1 LIYEIVKYANPVLRQ
16 RARPVEQ
23 FDDELRQLADDMVET
38 MHGADGIGLAAQQ
51 IGKTLAICVVDIP
64 EKGDCDEDG
73 NRLHP
78 EVSMPLVLINPSVT
92 TSSEQTSSYE
102 EGCLSFPEITGPV
115 IRPDD
120 VTVDFQDLDGN
131 PQSISAGHL
140 LARCMQHEIDHLNGV
155 LFIDRMS
162 HVKRVALGG
171 KLKRLKKKT
180 AGK

>member
-1 LIYEIVKYANPVLRQ
+1 MIYEIVKYANPVLRQ
-16 RARPVEQ
+16 RARVVEQ
-23 FDDELRQLADDMVET
+23 FDDELRQLARDMVDT
-38 MHGADGIGLAAQQ
+38 MHEADGIGLAAQQ
-51 IGKTLAICVVDIP
+51 IGKTLSICVVDIP
-64 EKGDCDEDG
+64 EKGDSDEEG

-78 EVSMPLVLINPSVT
+78 DVEMPLVLINPRVAD
-92 TSSEQTSSYE
+92 SSEETSSYE
-102 EGCLSFPEITGPV
+102 EGCLSFPDITGPV

-120 VTVDFQDLDGN
+120 VTVNYQDLDGN
-131 PQSISAGHL
+131 EHTISAGFL
-140 LARCMQHEIDHLNGV
+140 LGRCMQHEIDHLNGV